1 MTQAQTQ
8 VAAAVSGMKYK
19 VSDTLSDTVSNPE
32 HLRRIGLIDAID
44 FSAVAKKAKSEA
56 AKRSEQL
63 SDEYL
68 ERGILALKQYYA
80 IAILDPANGHAVSP
94 AVDHFWHAHMLFSPV
109 YTGHCQQMIGEYMHH
124 VPLDHDDVEQVE
136 KVRRLYAYTI
146 STFDKVFRRVD
157 RKFWPRSLEN
167 AELICMHFGNSIMYM
182 ELQAHRLFEPV
193 EELAVSN

>member
-1 MTQAQTQ
+1 M
-8 VAAAVSGMKYK
+8 
-19 VSDTLSDTVSNPE
+19 
-32 HLRRIGLIDAID
+32 DAID
-44 FSAVAKKAKSEA
+44 FSAVGKKARLEA
-56 AKRSEQL
+56 MKRGERP

-94 AVDHFWHAHMLFSPV
+94 AVDRFWHAHMLFSPV
-109 YTGHCQQMIGEYMHH
+109 YTGHCLQMVGEYMHH
-124 VPLDHDDVEQVE
+124 VPLDHDDAEQVE

-193 EELAVSN
+193 EEFAVSN